1 MGCFASKPVEKA
13 GTASVFL
20 AAEATSEPASTFE
33 SELPERQPKVF
44 NLAELQGLKGHT
56 IQDSAHEEVPACNNQ
71 AMLLLTLPMEEA
83 VTDLYREVA
92 GHHTGASLNLTLSC
106 EKDSQKELS
115 IDFRSSAANQSLKHS
130 VNCALGQ
137 SEAPLPSCL
146 ILAAEASEAAT
157 LTTAAVLQDTR
168 RRQWSKYEAASK
180 SMQDPTE
187 DVSLG
192 PLLGQGTHG
201 SVYLAKWNAATIAVK
216 VLQLAR
222 PSDAAR
228 ATELLEAVLSVDL
241 AHPNIVQTYLTSTRD
256 ARKRGWPSSRQAG
269 SSSKATRPALA
280 PSALLSPPTSGAQTE
295 TWMLLEY
302 CDKGTL
308 QDAIK
313 NGWFKERETLH
324 RVRDAPNMQAILL
337 TALEVASALFYL
349 HSISIVHADLTG
361 NSVTDFGLS
370 RLSKGKYV
378 ESKVYGKL
386 THMPPEVIIEGH
398 VSRASDAYSFGVLL
412 WEMYTGLEPWAHMRP
427 TAVIQ
432 AVTDGQQLDFPAS
445 TPPEYKAIAAACFNV
460 DPDQRPGFKGIC
472 DRLSV
477 LRAAEQATDS
487 NDTSYPIHIL

>member
-20 AAEATSEPASTFE
+20 
-33 SELPERQPKVF
+33 
-44 NLAELQGLKGHT
+44 
-56 IQDSAHEEVPACNNQ
+56 
-71 AMLLLTLPMEEA
+71 
-83 VTDLYREVA
+83 
-92 GHHTGASLNLTLSC
+92 
-106 EKDSQKELS
+106 
-115 IDFRSSAANQSLKHS
+115 
-130 VNCALGQ
+130 
-137 SEAPLPSCL
+137 
-146 ILAAEASEAAT
+146 
-157 LTTAAVLQDTR
+157 DTR

-256 ARKRGWPSSRQAG
+256 ARK
-269 SSSKATRPALA
+269 
-280 PSALLSPPTSGAQTE
+280 TE

-361 NSVTDFGLS
+361 NSVL
-370 RLSKGKYV
+370 
-378 ESKVYGKL
+378 L
-386 THMPPEVIIEGH
+386 TSSCRDE
-398 VSRASDAYSFGVLL
+398 R
-412 WEMYTGLEPWAHMRP
+412 LEPWAHMRP